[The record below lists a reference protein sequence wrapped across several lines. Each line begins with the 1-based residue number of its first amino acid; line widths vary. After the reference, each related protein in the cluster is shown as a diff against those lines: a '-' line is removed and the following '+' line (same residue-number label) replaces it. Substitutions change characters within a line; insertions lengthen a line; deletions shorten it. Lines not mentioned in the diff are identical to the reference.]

1 MASLSEDDAYRL
13 IRLWR
18 RVLLGKL
25 KNADEGCWKRI
36 FFTMTLLSCICV
48 FVELWKCLW
57 SLCMISYI
65 KTESWLLCCTIC
77 CRAEVKINLF
87 RFCTRDGYSL
97 KKISIVCPFSSF
109 LTLTL
114 FHNLTQCLFHPS
126 FSFVLHSE
134 RWRLCP
140 HVVIVHQNQEWLSWA
155 VSSNGLHTH

>member
-1 MASLSEDDAYRL
+1 MEESFRKAKKCRWGLLKED
-13 IRLWR
+13 I
-18 RVLLGKL
+18 
-25 KNADEGCWKRI
+25 
-36 FFTMTLLSCICV
+36 FTMTLLSCICV

-65 KTESWLLCCTIC
+65 KTESWLLCCTVC

-87 RFCTRDGYSL
+87 RFCTRVGYSL
-97 KKISIVCPFSSF
+97 KKISIVWPFSSF
-109 LTLTL
+109 LSLTL
-114 FHNLTQCLFHPS
+114 FHNWTQCLFHPS

-155 VSSNGLHTH
+155 VSSHGQHTH